1 MLDIKIHKQLY
12 NFELDINFKTDKKLI
27 AIVGKSG
34 SGKTTILRTIAGF
47 EDCEGYIKV
56 NDEDWIDL
64 IPQKRDFGIVFQNYA
79 LFENMTIKENLLF
92 AKDDLEKMNYLMN
105 LMELQGFENRYPR
118 NLSGGEKQRVALA
131 RALMN
136 TPKILLLDEPFS
148 ALNYELK
155 QKLYKEIEI
164 IKQNFDIQI
173 ILISHDISEVYRLAD
188 KIIEIED
195 GKIQK
200 EYSVGKLPLGKVVE
214 YKQNEIIVECGGEIF
229 RILNKI

>member
-1 MLDIKIHKQLY
+1 
-12 NFELDINFKTDKKLI
+12 
-27 AIVGKSG
+27 
-34 SGKTTILRTIAGF
+34 
-47 EDCEGYIKV
+47 
-56 NDEDWIDL
+56 
-64 IPQKRDFGIVFQNYA
+64 